1 MSDFLTKFKEFLT
14 GGEEGWENEPE
25 VNPNP
30 YETTEEWP
38 VDSVVEDTTFVE
50 PAVPV
55 TPVAQ
60 VAPVVTTPVYQQPA
74 STVVML
80 SPYDIRTSQIVCDH
94 IREGHIV
101 ICNLTGS
108 SNNQRVVDYISGG
121 VYAFDGKI
129 EPTAVK
135 TTFVCTPKNVN
146 LIVDAGEAAETV
158 SKVSAL

>member
-1 MSDFLTKFKEFLT
+1 MAGIMEKFKNFLT
-14 GGEEGWENEPE
+14 GGEYEEDYPDYDEGIYDVEEQADEMDQSIWSNMNEE
-25 VNPNP
+25 Q
-30 YETTEEWP
+30 TII
-38 VDSVVEDTTFVE
+38 SE
-50 PAVPV
+50 PAP
-55 TPVAQ
+55 AI
-60 VAPVVTTPVYQQPA
+60 TTPVYQQPA
-74 STVVML
+74 TTVVML

-101 ICNLTGS
+101 ICNLTAS

-146 LIVDAGEAAETV
+146 LIVDANEASESISGT
-158 SKVSAL
+158 KVSSL